1 MKILILILISFIVT
15 LPTESVREEIKK
27 RRRERDQPIID
38 CILNNETS
46 SEELK
51 NRIKDNPDKDLIKL
65 LSPREYKYEKNDR
78 DVIRYC
84 RKQFLDKLRE
94 KHRERRNSHPSNNDL

>member
-84 RKQFLDKLRE
+84 RKQFLDKFEAISKLVE
-94 KHRERRNSHPSNNDL
+94 DILC